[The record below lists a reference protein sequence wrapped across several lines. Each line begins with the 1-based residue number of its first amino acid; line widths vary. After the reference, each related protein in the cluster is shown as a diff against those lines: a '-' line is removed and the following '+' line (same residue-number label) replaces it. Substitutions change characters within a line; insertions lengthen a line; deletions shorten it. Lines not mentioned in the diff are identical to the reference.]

1 MKTVTKAA
9 LVLLLCGGALLA
21 SQENARVYVG
31 HCICDICS
39 YFFGE

>member
-9 LVLLLCGGALLA
+9 LILLIGGGALLA
-21 SQENARVYVG
+21 SQENVRTYVG
-31 HCICDICS
+31 HCICDVCS